1 MNVNA
6 SYKMEKDAV
15 VEKIRKMSVDGF
27 DEWVV
32 AIRRRRRI
40 ATVIL
45 VTVVSVAMPVVSYA
59 CFPSPRYAGYCSTSD
74 EVSIKTVQQETIEI
88 FNTFNK

>member
-1 MNVNA
+1 MNINEA
-6 SYKMEKDAV
+6 DNMEKDAV

-32 AIRRRRRI
+32 ATRRRRRI

-59 CFPSPRYAGYCSTSD
+59 CFPSPRYAAYCSTSD
-74 EVSIKTVQQETIEI
+74 AVNINTVRQETIEI

>member
-1 MNVNA
+1 MNINA
-6 SYKMEKDAV
+6 AYNMENDAV

-32 AIRRRRRI
+32 AARRRRKV
-40 ATVIL
+40 ATVAL

-59 CFPSPRYAGYCSTSD
+59 CSPSPRYARYCSTSD
-74 EVSIKTVQQETIEI
+74 VVSIETVQRESIEV